1 LIREITKDDRE
12 IFIELEEKF
21 YNSEAVIHPV
31 PKEYIINTY
40 KEVTSDSPYAK
51 AYIIEKDNEIAGY
64 SQISLTYSSEVGGLV
79 VLIEE
84 LFILRDYRNSGL
96 GSEFLDFIE
105 KEFPEA
111 KRFRLEVEKANE
123 GARRL
128 YEDKGFKEL
137 EYIQMVK
144 E

>member
-1 LIREITKDDRE
+1 MIREITKDDKE

-31 PKEYIINTY
+31 PKDYIIRTF
-40 KEVTSDSPYAK
+40 KEVISDSPYAK
-51 AYIIEKDNEIAGY
+51 AYIIESDSNVAGY

-84 LFILRDYRNSGL
+84 LFILDDFRNKGL
-96 GSEFLDFIE
+96 GSEFLEFIE

-111 KRFRLEVEKANE
+111 KRFRLEVEKDNE
-123 GARRL
+123 GAKRL
-128 YEDKGFKEL
+128 YETKGFKKL
-137 EYIQMVK
+137 NYLQMVK

>member
-1 LIREITKDDRE
+1 MIREITKDDRE

-40 KEVTSDSPYAK
+40 KEVISDSPYAK
-51 AYIIEKDNEIAGY
+51 AYIIEKNNEIAGY

-84 LFILRDYRNSGL
+84 LFILNEYRNLGL
-96 GSEFLDFIE
+96 GSEFLNFIE
-105 KEFPEA
+105 KEFTEA
-111 KRFRLEVEKANE
+111 KRFRLEIEKAND

-128 YEDKGFKEL
+128 YESKGFKKL

>member
-1 LIREITKDDRE
+1 MIREITKDDRE